1 MLGELPTCACCLF
14 PGLALFAL
22 LALGAARGLRR
33 LVPPS
38 WTLGRRG
45 STLLYYG
52 TAAFVGALAL
62 VIGALSAHAELRD
75 LAFARLCERMS
86 ATASPELKASKCAAI
101 DSAAGRVLELGPGP
115 GANFGCL
122 RNVSAITHWTGIEPN
137 LHFERSLAALALP
150 FPTELRWLAGEELD
164 VEAGSYDTAISTH
177 VLCSVDD
184 VRAVLRQVGRAL
196 RPGGRLLFFEH
207 VATPTPD
214 AQPLLDASQTLS
226 GPLLNVIGNGCTY
239 RRQWEDLAALETD
252 GGGGWTVELEHYEE
266 RAMPLPPLW
275 PHIRGVATKRG

>member
-1 MLGELPTCACCLF
+1 MPKLTS
-14 PGLALFAL
+14 LAS
-22 LALGAARGLRR
+22 GRG
-33 LVPPS
+33 
-38 WTLGRRG
+38 
-45 STLLYYG
+45 
-52 TAAFVGALAL
+52 
-62 VIGALSAHAELRD
+62 
-75 LAFARLCERMS
+75 S
-86 ATASPELKASKCAAI
+86 ATASPELKAAKCEAI
-101 DSAAGRVLELGPGP
+101 GSAADRVLELGPGP
-115 GANFGCL
+115 GANFDCL

-214 AQPLLDASQTLS
+214 AQPLLAASQTLS
-226 GPLLNVIGNGCTY
+226 GPLLHVIGNGCTY
-239 RRQWEDLAALETD
+239 RRLWEDLAALEMD